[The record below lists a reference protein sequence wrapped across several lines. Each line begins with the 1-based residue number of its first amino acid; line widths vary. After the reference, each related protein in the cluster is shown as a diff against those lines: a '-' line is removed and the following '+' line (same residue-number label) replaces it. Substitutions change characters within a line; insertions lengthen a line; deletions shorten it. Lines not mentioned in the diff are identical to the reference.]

1 MSNLGVIQAVFF
13 LLLLSGC
20 AVTNKFGPYMGKV
33 VDDETEKP
41 IEGAV
46 VFMKC
51 GSLLPTLAGS
61 QYHYIDAKEVLTDS
75 KGEFY
80 IELRVNTLRPGH
92 VWEYPKFVIFKPGY
106 GVYPG
111 YPRASVNITIK
122 DAPSFFPE
130 NKFVT
135 IRLPPLRTRNER
147 LRNLDKIYEYSNN
160 EIPYEKRKYLFTFVN
175 EESVSTGLKPLP
187 LPKQ

>member
-1 MSNLGVIQAVFF
+1 
-13 LLLLSGC
+13 
-20 AVTNKFGPYMGKV
+20 MGRV
-33 VDDETEKP
+33 VDAETEKP

-92 VWEYPKFVIFKPGY
+92 AWERPKFIIFKPGY

-111 YPRASVNITIK
+111 YTGASVDITIK

-130 NKFVT
+130 NKYVT
-135 IRLPPLRTRNER
+135 IRIPKLLTIMER
-147 LRNLDKIYEYSNN
+147 KDNLSKAY
-160 EIPYEKRKYLFTFVN
+160 
-175 EESVSTGLKPLP
+175 TGLDVPYKKK
-187 LPKQ
+187 KQLIELVNKERIDLGLEPYPTQNQ

>member
-1 MSNLGVIQAVFF
+1 MLPAFF
-13 LLLLSGC
+13 LILLLSGC
-20 AVTNKFGPYMGKV
+20 AVTNKFGPYRGKV
-33 VDDETEKP
+33 IDAETQKP

-61 QYHYIDAKEVLTDS
+61 QYHYIEAKEVLTDS

-92 VWEYPKFVIFKPGY
+92 AWERPKFIIFKPGY
-106 GVYPG
+106 GIYPVYPG
-111 YPRASVNITIK
+111 SSADITIK

-130 NKFVT
+130 NTYVT
-135 IRLPPLRTRNER
+135 IMLPPLKIREER
-147 LRNLDKIYEYSNN
+147 LRNLDKIYEHSND
-160 EIPYEKRKYLFTFVN
+160 EIPYEKRKNLFTFVKN
-175 EESVSTGLKPLP
+175 ESVAIGLKPLP
-187 LPKQ
+187 TPKQ

>member
-1 MSNLGVIQAVFF
+1 MLTLRILRIFQAVLL

-20 AVTNKFGPYMGKV
+20 TVTNKFGPYMGKV
-33 VDDETEKP
+33 VDAETEMP

-51 GSLLPTLAGS
+51 GSLSPTLAGS

-92 VWEYPKFVIFKPGY
+92 VWEYPKFIIFKPGY
-106 GVYPG
+106 GVFPNYPG
-111 YPRASVNITIK
+111 SSVDIKKIGRAHV
-122 DAPSFFPE
+122 
-130 NKFVT
+130 
-135 IRLPPLRTRNER
+135 
-147 LRNLDKIYEYSNN
+147 
-160 EIPYEKRKYLFTFVN
+160 
-175 EESVSTGLKPLP
+175 
-187 LPKQ
+187 